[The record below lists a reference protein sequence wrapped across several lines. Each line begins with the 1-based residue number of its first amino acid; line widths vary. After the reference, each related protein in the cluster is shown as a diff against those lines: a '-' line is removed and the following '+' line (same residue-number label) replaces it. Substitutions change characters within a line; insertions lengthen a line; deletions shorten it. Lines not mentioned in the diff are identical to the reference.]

1 MDYTYVLRAFD
12 VAPLRIVYSDEQ
24 CTMTDSSYTGHIPYM
39 LVDVQVISF
48 AKILVC
54 KKLDVFI
61 MYQFTHFY

>member
-1 MDYTYVLRAFD
+1 MEYTYVLRAFD

-24 CTMTDSSYTGHIPYM
+24 CTMTDSCITGHIPYM
-39 LVDVQVISF
+39 LVDVQLISF

>member
-1 MDYTYVLRAFD
+1 MEYTYVLRAFD
-12 VAPLRIVYSDEQ
+12 AAPLRIVYSNEQ
-24 CTMTDSSYTGHIPYM
+24 WTMTDSSYTGHIPYM
-39 LVDVQVISF
+39 LVDVQLISF